1 MTGLDWDHGAV
12 HMWCKHCSDAKARF
26 LSYSPS
32 FGLFI
37 LCRMFHEVDKQS
49 SSDFRCNMYQ
59 LFRHLCTRSIPDPG
73 WCGEQCDMRQPE
85 LYSPDWNHLK
95 EQTWRHCVALRT
107 LHSTWGLIVL
117 SVGIW
122 LACDFT
128 TRNILILMF
137 TFSLWYYYCFASKQ
151 CSLGDLRGIAIG
163 FCREPRHH
171 FFFRNSHRNK
181 IVSWIPSS

>member
-1 MTGLDWDHGAV
+1 
-12 HMWCKHCSDAKARF
+12 
-26 LSYSPS
+26 
-32 FGLFI
+32 
-37 LCRMFHEVDKQS
+37 MFQEVDEQS

-85 LYSPDWNHLK
+85 LYSPDWHHLK
-95 EQTWRHCVALRT
+95 EQTWRHRQSSDAT
-107 LHSTWGLIVL
+107 ALHSGPYSPFYLGIVF

-128 TRNILILMF
+128 LRNILILMF
-137 TFSLWYYYCFASKQ
+137 TFSLWYYCFASKHG
-151 CSLGDLRGIAIG
+151 SLGDLRGIAIG

-171 FFFRNSHRNK
+171 FFLE
-181 IVSWIPSS
+181 IPTEIKLSAKFHLARDF